1 MRLQDYGNRHKFNK
15 VIAERIA
22 DTLHPFALCFMDLD
36 GFKHINDNM
45 GHDAGDELLIE
56 LGRRL
61 EAGLDVSGDVY
72 RLGGDEYALV
82 INTAEKSMVEE
93 ILKRV
98 QSKVEEPVMLRG
110 NNIKLE
116 YSLGVSLFPYDST
129 NSNELVSFA
138 DSAMY
143 HVKEHGKNNYYFHNK
158 ALKSQIDN
166 KKKLEENLKA
176 ALLNGEF
183 GVDFQ
188 PRINLK
194 NKDAITFETFLFW
207 NNPKLGKLKAEYF
220 IDSAASFGLIIN
232 IDEFV
237 LEQSLSQIKIIQQ
250 KGYKNVSIAINMS
263 LKHFERTD
271 FVDRL
276 CKILEGTKLEEGR
289 LMFEITD
296 TIDIKKIELYKAM
309 IERIR
314 SYGVKFSINN
324 LEINYNILDLVKR
337 LPVDEIKVSSEY
349 LVTNSIFKPEVLK
362 DIITLCSDLNY
373 DVLVTKVEDERT
385 FDIVSKFN
393 VNSVQGKYI
402 YEPISQID
410 ILKFIEMYRRN
421 R

>member
-1 MRLQDYGNRHKFNK
+1 
-15 VIAERIA
+15 
-22 DTLHPFALCFMDLD
+22 MDLD

-56 LGRRL
+56 LGKRL
-61 EAGLDVSGDVY
+61 ENGLGISGEVY
-72 RLGGDEYALV
+72 RLGGDEYALI
-82 INTAEKSMVEE
+82 INTAEKSVVEK
-93 ILKRV
+93 ILKQV
-98 QSKVEEPVMLRG
+98 QAKVEEPVILRG

-116 YSLGVSLFPYDST
+116 YSLGVSLFPHDSK
-129 NSNELVSFA
+129 NSTELVSFA
-138 DSAMY
+138 DAAMY
-143 HVKEHGKNNYYFHNK
+143 YVKEHGKNNFYFHNR

-166 KKKLEENLKA
+166 KKKMEENLKQA
-176 ALLNGEF
+176 IENEEF
-183 GVDFQ
+183 GIDFQ
-188 PRINLK
+188 PRINIK
-194 NKDAITFETFLFW
+194 NKEAIVFETFLFW
-207 NNPKLGKLKAEYF
+207 NNPTLGKLKAEYF
-220 IDSAASFGLIIN
+220 IDSASSFGLIIN
-232 IDEFV
+232 IDEYV
-237 LEQSLSQIKIIQQ
+237 LKQTLRQIQVIQQ

-271 FVDRL
+271 FVDRI
-276 CKILEGTKLEEGR
+276 CNILEGTKLEPGR

-296 TIDIKKIELYKAM
+296 TINIRKIELYKSM

-314 SYGVKFSINN
+314 AYGVRFSINN

-373 DVLVTKVEDERT
+373 DVLVTRVEDERT
-385 FDIVSKFN
+385 FDIVSKYN
-393 VNSVQGKYI
+393 VTSVQGNYI

-410 ILKFIEMYRRN
+410 IAKFIEMYRRN